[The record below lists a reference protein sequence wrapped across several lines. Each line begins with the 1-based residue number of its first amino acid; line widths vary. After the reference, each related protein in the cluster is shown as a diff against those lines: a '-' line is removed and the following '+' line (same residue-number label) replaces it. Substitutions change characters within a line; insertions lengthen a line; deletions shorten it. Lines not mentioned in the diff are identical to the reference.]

1 MRHQKFL
8 ISRDDEADVMVSRRV
23 FLKNIA
29 YGALLAAGGSDAA
42 YARLWTFPLQKALS
56 FHHMHT
62 GDNLKLTYFE
72 QGRYLKDALEEINH
86 LLRDYR
92 TGAVH
97 PIDTALLDQLYDL
110 KLMLGIHKPFH
121 IISGYR
127 SPQTNARIR
136 KMSHGV
142 SKHSLHMEGR
152 AIDIQVEG
160 FDTQTIRNAAIGLR
174 RGGVGYYP
182 QSNFVHLDTGRF
194 RTW

>member
-1 MRHQKFL
+1 MRHQIL
-8 ISRDDEADVMVSRRV
+8 NAPDDEADAIASRRR

-29 YGALLAAGGSDAA
+29 YGSLLAVSGSLNVANA
-42 YARLWTFPLQKALS
+42 KIGAFPSHKMLS

-62 GDNLKLTYFE
+62 GDKLKLTYFE
-72 QGRYLKDALEEINH
+72 RGSYLIDALEEINY
-86 LLRDYR
+86 LLRDFR
-92 TGAVH
+92 TGTVH

-110 KLMLGIHKPFH
+110 KLMLGIHRPFH

-127 SPQTNARIR
+127 SPESNAMIR

-160 FDTQTIRNAAIGLR
+160 FNTKTIRNAAIELR

-182 QSNFVHLDTGRF
+182 RSNFVHLDTGRF